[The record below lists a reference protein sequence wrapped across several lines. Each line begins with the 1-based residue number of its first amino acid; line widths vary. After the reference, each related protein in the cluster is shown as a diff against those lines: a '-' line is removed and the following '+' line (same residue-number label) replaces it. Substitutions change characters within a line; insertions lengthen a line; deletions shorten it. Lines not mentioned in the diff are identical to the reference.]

1 MKEQFPYQNLH
12 QYLEQVIND
21 QQPSN
26 ESIMKHKK
34 EYWRAYNTN
43 LKRQK
48 RKKDKHINLSFDKQ
62 QWKSLELTKGD
73 LPMHL
78 YLKEIIL
85 NQIDFQSDE
94 TPIFYHKKDIV
105 LIEQQ
110 LFQTIELL
118 QFLIYN
124 RKHISAQEIEK
135 LKKHL
140 TDLNTHFES
149 KF

>member
-1 MKEQFPYQNLH
+1 MREKFHYKNLH
-12 QYLEQVIND
+12 QYLEQVLD
-21 QQPSN
+21 DDSSN
-26 ESIMKHKK
+26 EQIIQLKK
-34 EYWRAYNTN
+34 DYWRAYNTH

-85 NQIDFQSDE
+85 NQIDLQSDA
-94 TPIFYHKKDIV
+94 TPIFYQKNDLV

-110 LFQTIELL
+110 LFQSIELL
-118 QFLIYN
+118 QFLVSS
-124 RKHISAQEIEK
+124 RKISSAEDIEK
-135 LKKHL
+135 LKKLL
-140 TDLNTHFES
+140 TDLNNQLES